1 MIFLY
6 ILIAI
11 LVVLFLITLIPVG
24 IKARYKNKVYCV
36 LKIGFIKI
44 RILPEKPKKKKPK
57 VKTEEKSKEKKPEKP
72 KQKEAVFSFIKLL
85 KQNGV
90 SGIINI
96 LKKIASLAAGALKDV
111 FKHIIIRELSI
122 DVVIG
127 GDDAAETALNY
138 GKTCAVVYPAVSTV
152 TQVCICKDFNVLVS
166 PDFTDGSKSNAACK
180 LEADIKIFWLVK
192 AVIVHGFKALQVFL
206 KLRKAND
213 TVNKDEDDK
222 NND

>member
-6 ILIAI
+6 ILITI
-11 LVVLFLITLIPVG
+11 LLVLFLITLIPVG
-24 IKARYKNKVYCV
+24 IKASYKNKVYCV

-44 RILPEKPKKKKPK
+44 RLLPEKPKKRKI
-57 VKTEEKSKEKKPEKP
+57 EEKPKEKKPEKDN
-72 KQKEAVFSFIKLL
+72 QKEKEISLKKLL

-96 LKKIASLAAGALKDV
+96 LKRIASLAVGALKDI

-138 GKTCAVVYPAVSTV
+138 GKACSVVYPAVSTI
-152 TQVCICKDFNVLVS
+152 TQACICRDFNVLVS

-192 AVIVHGFKALQVFL
+192 AVIVHCLKALGVIL
-206 KLRKAND
+206 KLQKANEI
-213 TVNKDEDDK
+213 VNKDENSN

>member
-11 LVVLFLITLIPVG
+11 LFVLFLITLIPVG
-24 IKARYKNKVYCV
+24 IKARFQNKVYCD

-44 RILPEKPKKKKPK
+44 RLLPEKPKKKKTEEKPK
-57 VKTEEKSKEKKPEKP
+57 VKEPKPKKENQKEKEISLK
-72 KQKEAVFSFIKLL
+72 KLL

-96 LKKIASLAAGALKDV
+96 LKKIASLAVGALKDV

-138 GKTCAVVYPAVSTV
+138 GKACSVVYPSVSTI
-152 TQVCICKDFNVLVS
+152 TQACICQDFNVLVS
-166 PDFTDGSKSNAACK
+166 PDFTDGSKSSASCK

-192 AVIVHGFKALQVFL
+192 AVIVHGFKALQVL
-206 KLRKAND
+206 IKLRKANE
-213 TVNKDEDDK
+213 TVNKDE
-222 NND
+222 NSND

>member
-6 ILIAI
+6 ILISI
-11 LVVLFLITLIPVG
+11 LLVLFLITLIPVG

-44 RILPEKPKKKKPK
+44 RLLPEKPKKKKTK
-57 VKTEEKSKEKKPEKP
+57 EKTKEKKSEKEN
-72 KQKEAVFSFIKLL
+72 QKETSFKKLL

-96 LKKIASLAAGALKDV
+96 LKRIASLAVGALKDI
-111 FKHIIIRELSI
+111 FKHIIIRELSL

-138 GKTCAVVYPAVSTV
+138 GKTCSVVYPAVSV
-152 TQVCICKDFNVLVS
+152 ITQSCICRDFNVLVS
-166 PDFTDGSKSNAACK
+166 PDFTDGSESNATCK

-192 AVIVHGFKALQVFL
+192 AVIVHGFKALGVIL
-206 KLRKAND
+206 KLQKANEP
-213 TVNKDEDDK
+213 VNKDENLN